1 MKKKTVRIEY
11 KNAEGVLVGT
21 ENMDLT
27 EYTTMKKL
35 AVQRVIGDVEK
46 LIYTM
51 NGNLPRVQWSEEVMK
66 QFSSIRRQLLDAAGD
81 VGRIPEMMTCECEQR
96 KENSVQRFWTQML
109 GAQ

>member
-11 KNAEGVLVGT
+11 KNAEGELVAT
-21 ENMDLT
+21 EDMELT
-27 EYTTMKKL
+27 EYVTTRKL
-35 AVQRVIGDVEK
+35 ALQRMIGDVEK

-51 NGNLPRVQWSEEVMK
+51 NGNLPRAQWSEEVMK

-81 VGRIPEMMTCECEQR
+81 VGRISEMMTCECER
-96 KENSVQRFWTQML
+96 PKENSVQRFWKDML